1 MAAVVAAAELT
12 EETLETLLDSISSV
26 NRKIAIGFVNET
38 PYKWEA
44 LNTYFVSGTSESVLP
59 EFVTKGNVGL
69 YTAKKRTG
77 PVATGSVGVFA
88 YYMKDAHKT
97 IAVMFSVPFDYNIF
111 SNWWNVKIYP
121 GKERATHDVYKSMYY
136 NDPFKGDNGWH
147 VKNVDGFQVKGTMT
161 SCGGCLLQLRIS
173 K

>member
-1 MAAVVAAAELT
+1 MAEVVAAAELT
-12 EETLETLLDSISSV
+12 EETLKTLLDSISVV

-88 YYMKDAHKT
+88 YYMKDAEKT
-97 IAVMFSVPFDYNIF
+97 IAVMFSVPFDYNLF

-121 GKERATHDVYKSMYY
+121 GKERATHDMYESMYY
-136 NDPFKGDNGWH
+136 NDPIQGDNGWH